1 MNIASSASSAS
12 GVLPAQAADDTG
24 VVWRPDAATV
34 AGANLTRFMRA
45 LGVESFVALNGYAS
59 RDPAGFH
66 DALIRFLDYRFE
78 RPYERVLDISEGLPF
93 AHWCVGGVTNVVL
106 NTVDR
111 HRGTPRC
118 AQPALVWEGEDGAVR
133 SWTFADLDRETC
145 RLAWGLRRLG
155 LRRGDVVGMFLPN
168 LPQAAAAMLAVAKI
182 GAIVLP
188 MFSGF
193 GADAIAQ
200 RLTDGHAKVLITV
213 DGSLR
218 RGKPV
223 GAKSVADEA
232 LGHCPAVNHVVVL
245 RHLAAPHGWVEGRDH
260 WWHELTAGAPDDVA
274 AVPTE
279 PMPADD
285 PFLLMFTSGTSGKPK
300 GVVHSHCGF
309 PVKTALDLSI
319 CMDLKPDDR
328 FLWMSD
334 MGWLVGPML
343 VFGGLLVGAT
353 VVLAEGAPNYPE
365 PDRLWRLV
373 ERHRVSYLG
382 LAPTVARLSMSIPDT
397 EFAQR
402 DLSSLRVIVSTGEP
416 WTPEAWRW
424 TFERAGNKRVPL
436 LNFSGGTE
444 MGGILTGTVIHPL
457 KPCAFAGPVPG
468 TGADVVDADGASVGP
483 GVTGE
488 LVMRT
493 PTIGLTSGLW
503 HDRERYVQSYWSRLP
518 GLWVHGDFASREGD
532 RDSDGMWYVHGRS
545 DDTLKIAGKRTGP
558 AEIEALLM
566 ATGLLLDAAAIGVPD
581 PVKGTAVV
589 CLGVPRA
596 GIDLAAAVG
605 TLSAAV
611 VAGLGGAFRPAEVV
625 FVPDLPRTRNLK
637 VMRRVIRAAWLGEAP
652 GDLSTLVN
660 PEAVTAIA
668 AARR

>member
-1 MNIASSASSAS
+1 M
-12 GVLPAQAADDTG
+12 GVRIMQADPSCSDG
-24 VVWRPDAATV
+24 IVWRPDAATV
-34 AGANLTRFMRA
+34 EGANLTRFMRA
-45 LGVESFVALNGYAS
+45 LGVDGFDALNERAS
-59 RDPAGFH
+59 QDPAWFH

-78 RPYERVLDISEGLPF
+78 RPYERVLDLGDGAPF

-106 NTVDR
+106 NCVDR
-111 HRGTPRC
+111 RRGSPRY
-118 AQPALVWEGEDGAVR
+118 AQPALEWEGEDGAM
-133 SWTFADLDRETC
+133 STWTFADLDRETC
-145 RLAWGLRRLG
+145 RLAWGLRHLG
-155 LRRGDVVGMFLPN
+155 IGRGDVVGMYLPN
-168 LPQAAAAMLAVAKI
+168 LPHAAAAMLAVAKI

-200 RLTDGHAKVLITV
+200 RLNDGRAVAVITV

-223 GAKSVADEA
+223 GAKAVVDEA
-232 LGHCPAVNHVVVL
+232 LALCPGVRHVVVL
-245 RHLAAPHGWVEGRDH
+245 NHLKTAHEWIAPRDQ
-260 WWHELTAGAPDDVA
+260 WWHELAAGAPADVA
-274 AVPTE
+274 DVATE

-319 CMDLKPDDR
+319 CMDVKPDDR

-382 LAPTVARLSMSIPDT
+382 LAPTIPRLSMTLP
-397 EFAQR
+397 EEALAQR
-402 DLSSLRVIVSTGEP
+402 DLGSLRVIVSTGEP
-416 WTPEAWRW
+416 WTPEAWNW
-424 TFERAGNKRVPL
+424 TFERVGHRRVPL

-468 TGADVVDADGASVGP
+468 TGADVVDAEGASVGP

-488 LVMRT
+488 LVMRS
-493 PTIGLTSGLW
+493 PSIGLTRGLW
-503 HDRERYVQSYWSRLP
+503 HDRERYLEGYWSRLP
-518 GLWVHGDFASREGD
+518 GLWVHGDFASCD
-532 RDSDGMWYVHGRS
+532 ADGMWYVHGRS

-558 AEIEALLM
+558 SEIEALLM
-566 ATGLLLDAAAIGVPD
+566 ATGLLQDAAAIGVPD
-581 PVKGTAVV
+581 AVKGTAVV
-589 CLGVPRA
+589 CICVPRP
-596 GIDLAAAVG
+596 GIDKADAIN

-611 VAGLGGAFRPAEVV
+611 VAGLGGAFRPARVV
-625 FVPDLPRTRNLK
+625 LVDDLPRTRNMK
-637 VMRRVIRAAWLGEAP
+637 MMRRVVRAVWLGEEP

-660 PEAVTAIA
+660 PESVQAIRS
-668 AARR
+668 ARTESKG

>member
-1 MNIASSASSAS
+1 MQVDLSNPS
-12 GVLPAQAADDTG
+12 GI
-24 VVWRPDAATV
+24 VWRPDAATV
-34 AGANLTRFMRA
+34 EGANLTRFMRV
-45 LGVESFVALNGYAS
+45 LGVEGFEALNDRAS
-59 RDPAGFH
+59 RDPAWFH

-78 RPYERVLDISEGLPF
+78 RPYERVLDLGDGPPF
-93 AHWCVGGVTNVVL
+93 ARWCVGGETNVVF
-106 NTVDR
+106 NCIDR
-111 HRGTPRC
+111 YRGTARHQ
-118 AQPALVWEGEDGAVR
+118 QPALVWEGEDGTVTN
-133 SWTFADLDRETC
+133 WTFADLDRETC

-155 LRRGDVVGMFLPN
+155 IGRGDVVGMVLPN
-168 LPQAAAAMLAVAKI
+168 LPHAAAAMLAVAKI

-193 GADAIAQ
+193 GADAITQ
-200 RLTDGHAKVLITV
+200 RLNDGRAVAVITV

-223 GAKSVADEA
+223 GAKAVVDEA
-232 LGHCPAVNHVVVL
+232 LAHCPGVRHVVVL
-245 RHLAAPHGWVEGRDH
+245 RHLEAPHDWRAGRDH
-260 WWHELTAGAPDDVA
+260 WWHELTAGAPDDAA

-279 PMPADD
+279 AVPADD

-319 CMDLKPDDR
+319 CMDLKPGDR

-353 VVLAEGAPNYPE
+353 VVLAEGAPNYPQ
-365 PDRLWRLV
+365 PDRLWRLI

-382 LAPTVARLSMSIPDT
+382 LAPTIARLSMSLPEEALT
-397 EFAQR
+397 ER

-416 WTPEAWRW
+416 WTPEAWHW
-424 TFERAGNKRVPL
+424 TFERVGQRRVPL

-457 KPCAFAGPVPG
+457 KPCAFAGPIPG
-468 TGADVVDADGASVGP
+468 TGADVVDADGTTVGP

-488 LVMRT
+488 LIMRT
-493 PTIGLTSGLW
+493 PTIGLTRGLW
-503 HDRERYVQSYWSRLP
+503 HDRERYLQSYWSRLP
-518 GLWVHGDFASREGD
+518 DLWVHGDFASRD
-532 RDSDGMWYVHGRS
+532 ADGMWYVHGRS

-558 AEIEALLM
+558 SEIEALLM
-566 ATGLLLDAAAIGVPD
+566 GTGLLQDAAAIGAPD

-589 CLGVPRA
+589 CVCVARPDADREV
-596 GIDLAAAVG
+596 AVKA
-605 TLSAAV
+605 LSTAV
-611 VAGLGGAFRPAEVV
+611 VAGLGGAFKPADVV
-625 FVPDLPRTRNLK
+625 FVSDLPRTRNMK
-637 VMRRVIRAAWLGEAP
+637 VMRRVVRAAWLGEEP

-660 PEAVTAIA
+660 PESVIAIRA
-668 AARR
+668 AGVASKGQVR

>member
-1 MNIASSASSAS
+1 M
-12 GVLPAQAADDTG
+12 QANLSNPSDI
-24 VVWRPDAATV
+24 VWRPEAATV
-34 AGANLTRFMRA
+34 EGANLTRFMHA
-45 LGVESFVALNGYAS
+45 LGVDSFDALNERAS
-59 RDPAGFH
+59 RDPAWFH

-78 RPYERVLDISEGLPF
+78 RPYERVLDLGEGLPF
-93 AHWCVGGVTNVVL
+93 ARWCVGGATNVVL
-106 NTVDR
+106 NCIDR
-111 HRGTPRC
+111 RRGTERYR
-118 AQPALVWEGEDGAVR
+118 QPALVWEGEDGAVTT
-133 SWTFADLDRETC
+133 WTFADLDRETC

-155 LRRGDVVGMFLPN
+155 LGRSDVIGMYLPN
-168 LPQAAAAMLAVAKI
+168 LPHAAAAMLAAAKI
-182 GAIVLP
+182 GAIVQP

-200 RLTDGHAKVLITV
+200 RLNDGQASAVITV

-218 RGKPV
+218 RAKAV
-223 GAKSVADEA
+223 GAKAVVDEA
-232 LGHCPAVNHVVVL
+232 LARCPGVRHVVVL
-245 RHLAAPHGWVEGRDH
+245 RHLAAPHDWTPGRDH
-260 WWHELTAGAPDDVA
+260 WWDELVAGAPAEAADVA
-274 AVPTE
+274 TE
-279 PMPADD
+279 AMPADD
-285 PFLLMFTSGTSGKPK
+285 PFLLMFTSGTTGKPK

-382 LAPTVARLSMSIPDT
+382 LAPTIARLSMALPDET
-397 EFAQR
+397 LAER
-402 DLSSLRVIVSTGEP
+402 DLSSLRVMISTGEP

-424 TFERAGNKRVPL
+424 TFERVGRRRVPL

-468 TGADVVDADGASVGP
+468 TGADVVDADGRSVAP

-493 PTIGLTSGLW
+493 PTIGLTRGLW
-503 HDRERYVQSYWSRLP
+503 HERERYLQSYWSRLP
-518 GLWVHGDFASREGD
+518 DVWVHGDFASRD
-532 RDSDGMWYVHGRS
+532 ADGMWYVHGRS

-566 ATGLLLDAAAIGVPD
+566 GTGLLQDAAAIGIPD
-581 PVKGTAVV
+581 PVKGAAVV
-589 CLGVPRA
+589 CVCVARPDTDRE
-596 GIDLAAAVG
+596 AAVKA
-605 TLSAAV
+605 LSAAV
-611 VAGLGGAFRPAEVV
+611 VAGLGGAFKPADVV
-625 FVPDLPRTRNLK
+625 FVDDLPRTRNMK
-637 VMRRVIRAAWLGEAP
+637 VMRRVVRAAWLGDEP

-660 PEAVTAIA
+660 PESVQAID
-668 AARR
+668 AARRS

>member
-1 MNIASSASSAS
+1 MPTDAT
-12 GVLPAQAADDTG
+12 AADG
-24 VVWRPDAATV
+24 VVWRPDAATLE
-34 AGANLTRFMRA
+34 GANLTRFMRA
-45 LGVESFVALNGYAS
+45 LGVDGFDALNELAN
-59 RDPAGFH
+59 RDPAAFH
-66 DALIRFLDYRFE
+66 DALIRFVDFRFE
-78 RPYERVLDISEGLPF
+78 RPYDRVLDLGDGRPF

-106 NTVDR
+106 NCLDR
-111 HRGTPRC
+111 HRGTARYE
-118 AQPALVWEGEDGAVR
+118 QPALVWEGEDGSTTTR
-133 SWTFADLDRETC
+133 TLADLDRETC

-155 LRRGDVVGMFLPN
+155 IGRGDVVGMYLPN

-182 GAIVLP
+182 GAVVLP

-200 RLTDGHAKVLITV
+200 RLNDGRAKALITV

-223 GAKSVADEA
+223 GAKAVADEA
-232 LGHCPAVNHVVVL
+232 LAHCPGVRHVVVL
-245 RHLAAPHGWVEGRDH
+245 SHLATPHGWTPGRDH
-260 WWHELTAGAPDDVA
+260 WWHELAAGAPDDVA
-274 AVPTE
+274 AVRTE

-285 PFLLMFTSGTSGKPK
+285 PFLLMYTSGTSGKPK
-300 GVVHSHCGF
+300 GVVHSHVGF

-334 MGWLVGPML
+334 MGWLVGPLL
-343 VFGGLLVGAT
+343 VFGGLLVGCT

-382 LAPTVARLSMSIPDT
+382 LAPTVARLSMSLADAAI
-397 EFAQR
+397 AAR
-402 DLSSLRVIVSTGEP
+402 DLGSLRVIVSTGEP
-416 WTPEAWRW
+416 WTPEAWHW
-424 TFERAGNKRVPL
+424 TFERIGQRRVPL
-436 LNFSGGTE
+436 LNYSGGTE
-444 MGGILTGTVIHPL
+444 VGGILTGTVIHPL

-468 TGADVVDADGASVGP
+468 TGADVVDADGNAVGP

-493 PTIGLTSGLW
+493 PSIGLTRGLW
-503 HDRERYVQSYWSRLP
+503 HDRERYLQSYWSRLP
-518 GLWVHGDFASREGD
+518 GLWVHGDFASRD
-532 RDSDGMWYVHGRS
+532 ADGMWYVHGRS

-566 ATGLLLDAAAIGVPD
+566 GTGLLLDAMAIGVPD
-581 PVKGTAVV
+581 AVKGTAVV
-589 CLGVPRA
+589 CVCVPRD
-596 GIDLAAAVG
+596 GIDEAGAVKA
-605 TLSAAV
+605 LSAAV
-611 VAGLGGAFRPAEVV
+611 TSGLGGAFKPAEVV
-625 FVPDLPRTRNLK
+625 FVPDLPRTRNMK
-637 VMRRVIRAAWLGEAP
+637 VMRRVVRAAWLGDEP

-660 PEAVTAIA
+660 PEAVQAIR
-668 AARR
+668 AARHP

>member
-1 MNIASSASSAS
+1 ME
-12 GVLPAQAADDTG
+12 ADLLANEG
-24 VVWRPDAATV
+24 VVWRPDAATL

-45 LGVESFVALNGYAS
+45 LGVENFEALNARAS
-59 RDPAGFH
+59 QDPAWFH
-66 DALIRFLDYRFE
+66 DALIRFLDVRFE
-78 RPYERVLDISEGLPF
+78 RPYERVLDLADGLPF
-93 AHWCVGGVTNVVL
+93 AHWCVGGVTNVAL
-106 NTVDR
+106 NCLDR
-111 HRGTPRC
+111 WRETARYG
-118 AQPALVWEGEDGAVR
+118 QPALVWEGEDGAVTT
-133 SWTFADLDRETC
+133 WTNARLDRETC

-155 LRRGDVVGMFLPN
+155 IGRGDVVGMVLPN
-168 LPQAAAAMLAVAKI
+168 LPHAAAAMLAVAKI

-200 RLTDGHAKVLITV
+200 RLNDGRAVALITV

-223 GAKSVADEA
+223 GAKAVVDEA
-232 LGHCPAVNHVVVL
+232 LGQCPGVSRVVVL
-245 RHLAAPHGWVEGRDH
+245 KHLDARHDWTEGRDH
-260 WWHELTAGAPDDVA
+260 WWHEITAGAPEEVTE
-274 AVPTE
+274 VPTE

-319 CMDLKPDDR
+319 CMDLKPEDR

-334 MGWLVGPML
+334 MGWLVGPLL

-373 ERHRVSYLG
+373 ERHRVTYLG
-382 LAPTVARLSMSIPDT
+382 LAPTIARLSMSLPDAALA
-397 EFAQR
+397 ER
-402 DLSSLRVIVSTGEP
+402 DLSSLRVMISTGEP
-416 WTPEAWRW
+416 WTPEAWHW
-424 TFERAGNKRVPL
+424 TFERVGQRRVPL

-457 KPCAFAGPVPG
+457 KPCAFAGPIPG
-468 TGADVVDADGASVGP
+468 TGADVVDADGQSVGA

-493 PTIGLTSGLW
+493 PSIGLTRGLW
-503 HDRERYVQSYWSRLP
+503 HDRERYLQSYWSRLP
-518 GLWVHGDFASREGD
+518 DLWVQGDFASRD
-532 RDSDGMWYVHGRS
+532 ADGMWYVHGRS

-558 AEIEALLM
+558 SEIEALLM
-566 ATGLLLDAAAIGVPD
+566 GTGLLQDAAAIGIPD

-589 CLGVPRA
+589 CVCVARP
-596 GIDLAAAVG
+596 G
-605 TLSAAV
+605 TDRETTEQALSAAV
-611 VAGLGGAFRPAEVV
+611 VAGLGGAFKPAAIVL
-625 FVPDLPRTRNLK
+625 VPDLPRTRNLK
-637 VMRRVIRAAWLGEAP
+637 VMRRVVRAAWLGEEP

-660 PEAVTAIA
+660 PESVQAIG
-668 AARR
+668 AARPR

>member
-1 MNIASSASSAS
+1 MQADLPTSS
-12 GVLPAQAADDTG
+12 D

-34 AGANLTRFMRA
+34 EQANLTRFMRA
-45 LGVESFVALNGYAS
+45 LGVDSFEALNERAS
-59 RDPAGFH
+59 QDPSWFH

-78 RPYERVLDISEGLPF
+78 RPYARVLDLTEGKPF
-93 AHWCVGGVTNVVL
+93 AHWCVGGETNVVINCL
-106 NTVDR
+106 DR
-111 HRGTPRC
+111 RRGTEGY
-118 AQPALVWEGEDGAVR
+118 AHTALVWEGEDGAVTT
-133 SWTFADLDRETC
+133 WTFADLDRETC
-145 RLAWGLRRLG
+145 RLAWGLRSLG
-155 LRRGDVVGMFLPN
+155 IGRGDVVGMVLPN
-168 LPQAAAAMLAVAKI
+168 LPHAAAAMLAVAKI

-193 GADAIAQ
+193 GADAITQ
-200 RLTDGHAKVLITV
+200 RLTDGRAVAVITV
-213 DGSLR
+213 DASLR

-223 GAKSVADEA
+223 GAKAVVDQA
-232 LGHCPAVNHVVVL
+232 LAHCPGVRHVVVL
-245 RHLAAPHGWVEGRDH
+245 NHLKTEHDWTPGRDH
-260 WWHELTAGAPDDVA
+260 AWHDLTAAAPGDVA

-279 PMPADD
+279 SMPADD

-353 VVLAEGAPNYPE
+353 VVLAEGAPNYPQ

-382 LAPTVARLSMSIPDT
+382 LAPTVARLSMSIPDS
-397 EFAQR
+397 EFAER
-402 DLSSLRVIVSTGEP
+402 DLSSLRVMISTGEP
-416 WTPEAWRW
+416 WTPEAWHW
-424 TFERAGNKRVPL
+424 TFERVGRRRVPL

-468 TGADVVDADGASVGP
+468 TGADVVDGEGRSVAA

-493 PTIGLTSGLW
+493 PTIGLTRGLW
-503 HDRERYVQSYWSRLP
+503 HDRERYLDSYWVRLP
-518 GLWVHGDFASREGD
+518 DLWVHGDFASRD
-532 RDSDGMWYVHGRS
+532 ADGMWYVHGRS

-558 AEIEALLM
+558 SEIEALLM
-566 ATGLLLDAAAIGVPD
+566 ATGLLLDVAVIGTPH

-589 CLGVPRA
+589 CVCVPRP
-596 GIDLAAAVG
+596 GIDLDATAR

-611 VAGLGGAFRPAEVV
+611 VAGLGGAFKPADIA
-625 FVPDLPRTRNLK
+625 FVPDLPRTRNMK
-637 VMRRVIRAAWLGEAP
+637 VMRRVVRAAWLGEAP

-660 PEAVTAIA
+660 PEAVQAIR
-668 AARR
+668 AARGQVP

>member
-1 MNIASSASSAS
+1 MQVDPTTAAS
-12 GVLPAQAADDTG
+12 
-24 VVWRPDAATV
+24 VVWQPDAATV
-34 AGANLTRFMRA
+34 EQANLTRFMRA
-45 LGVESFVALNGYAS
+45 LGVDSFEALNERAS
-59 RDPAGFH
+59 QDPAWFH

-78 RPYERVLDISEGLPF
+78 RPYERVLDLSDGLPF
-93 AHWCVGGVTNVVL
+93 AHWCVGGLTNVVINGL
-106 NTVDR
+106 DR
-111 HRGTPRC
+111 WRGTERYG
-118 AQPALVWEGEDGAVR
+118 QPALVWEGEDGAVTT
-133 SWTFADLDRETC
+133 WTFADLDRETC

-155 LRRGDVVGMFLPN
+155 LKPGDVVGMYLPN
-168 LPQAAAAMLAVAKI
+168 LPHAAAAMLAVAKI

-200 RLTDGHAKVLITV
+200 RLNDGRAVAVITV

-223 GAKSVADEA
+223 GAKAVVDEA
-232 LGHCPAVNHVVVL
+232 LALCPGVRHVVVL
-245 RHLAAPHGWVEGRDH
+245 KHLAAPHDWKPGCDH
-260 WWHELTAGAPDDVA
+260 WWHELAAGAPDDVA
-274 AVPTE
+274 AVSTE
-279 PMPADD
+279 SMPADD

-309 PVKTALDLSI
+309 PIKTALDLSI
-319 CMDLKPDDR
+319 CMDLKPGDR

-343 VFGGLLVGAT
+343 VFGGLLVGVT
-353 VVLAEGAPNYPE
+353 IVLAEGAPNYPE

-382 LAPTVARLSMSIPDT
+382 LAPTVARLSMSLPEGTLD
-397 EFAQR
+397 ER

-424 TFERAGNKRVPL
+424 TFERVGRRRVPL

-468 TGADVVDADGASVGP
+468 TGADVVDANGHAVAA
-483 GVTGE
+483 GVVGE
-488 LVMRT
+488 LVLRA
-493 PTIGLTSGLW
+493 PTIGLTRGLW
-503 HDRERYVQSYWSRLP
+503 RDRERYLQSYWSRLP
-518 GLWVHGDFASREGD
+518 NLWVHGDFASRD
-532 RDSDGMWYVHGRS
+532 ADGMWYVHGRS

-566 ATGLLLDAAAIGVPD
+566 ATGLLLDAAVIGVPD
-581 PVKGTAVV
+581 AVKGSAAVCV
-589 CLGVPRA
+589 CVPRPD
-596 GIDLAAAVG
+596 IDRAAAVEA
-605 TLSAAV
+605 LSAAV
-611 VAGLGGAFRPAEVV
+611 VAGLGAPFRPSAVV
-625 FVPDLPRTRNLK
+625 LVDDLPRTRNMKL
-637 VMRRVIRAAWLGEAP
+637 MRRVVRAAWLGEDA

-660 PEAVTAIA
+660 PEAVQAIRD
-668 AARR
+668 ARR

>member
-1 MNIASSASSAS
+1 MQVDLSD
-12 GVLPAQAADDTG
+12 PAA
-24 VVWRPDAATV
+24 VVWRPDAAMV
-34 AGANLTRFMRA
+34 EGANLTRFMRA
-45 LGVESFVALNGYAS
+45 LGVESFEALNAHAS
-59 RDPAGFH
+59 QDPAGFH

-78 RPYERVLDISEGLPF
+78 RPYERVLDLGDGLPF

-106 NTVDR
+106 NCVDR
-111 HRGTPRC
+111 WRGTARYE
-118 AQPALVWEGEDGAVR
+118 QPALVWEGEDGAVTT
-133 SWTFADLDRETC
+133 WTFADLDRETC

-155 LRRGDVVGMFLPN
+155 LGRGDVVGMYLPN
-168 LPQAAAAMLAVAKI
+168 LPHAAAAMLAVAKI

-200 RLTDGHAKVLITV
+200 RLNDGRAKALITV

-223 GAKSVADEA
+223 GAKAVVDEA
-232 LGHCPAVNHVVVL
+232 LAQCPGVRHVVVL
-245 RHLAAPHGWVEGRDH
+245 NHLATRHGWKEGRDH

-334 MGWLVGPML
+334 MGWLVGPLL
-343 VFGGLLVGAT
+343 VFGGLLVGCT

-382 LAPTVARLSMSIPDT
+382 LAPTVARLSMSLPDET
-397 EFAQR
+397 LAER
-402 DLSSLRVIVSTGEP
+402 DLSSLRVMISTGEP
-416 WTPEAWRW
+416 WTPEAWHW
-424 TFERAGNKRVPL
+424 TFERIGQRRVPL
-436 LNFSGGTE
+436 LNYSGGTE

-468 TGADVVDADGASVGP
+468 TGADVVDAEGASVGCRRHGRAGDAHAHHRP
-483 GVTGE
+483 HARAVARPRALSAKL
-488 LVMRT
+488 LVAPAGPVGARRLRQPRCRRHVVRARALRRHAQDRRQAHGAFRDRGAADGHRPAARRRRDRHSRPHQGHRGGLRLRAHGRT
-493 PTIGLTSGLW
+493 PI
-503 HDRERYVQSYWSRLP
+503 RRP
-518 GLWVHGDFASREGD
+518 
-532 RDSDGMWYVHGRS
+532 RS
-545 DDTLKIAGKRTGP
+545 KA
-558 AEIEALLM
+558 
-566 ATGLLLDAAAIGVPD
+566 
-581 PVKGTAVV
+581 
-589 CLGVPRA
+589 
-596 GIDLAAAVG
+596 
-605 TLSAAV
+605 LSAAII
-611 VAGLGGAFRPAEVV
+611 AGLGGAFKPAAVV
-625 FVPDLPRTRNLK
+625 FVADLPRTRNMK
-637 VMRRVIRAAWLGEAP
+637 VMRRVVRAAWLGEEP

-660 PEAVTAIA
+660 PESVQAIG
-668 AARR
+668 AARPR